1 MRKKIFNDYVVAID
15 IGTTKICV
23 LIASVNSRGKVDVL
37 GIGKH
42 PSHGLK
48 KGVIV
53 NIGMTVGSIKAA
65 VKEAEAM
72 AGVKVESACVG
83 ISGGHIQSFNS
94 TGVVAIKGRTVTQRD
109 IDRVIEAARAVAIPK
124 EQEVLH
130 VLPQYFRVDGQDFV
144 LDSLGMFGVRLEAQI
159 HIVTGSVASA
169 QNIIKSCELAGIRV
183 TDIVLEQLASAAAV
197 LTPFERELGVGIL
210 DIGGGTSDFAIY
222 RDGRIRYSKVLPI
235 AGNHFTNDLAV
246 GLGVPLEKAES
257 LKKIHASIAAH
268 KILEQTNNFVD
279 VDLGYDGGIKSIQ
292 LSTVGEILRF
302 RADEIFDLFID
313 EILENRLK
321 NMMPAGLVL
330 TGGGCLLDGLKD
342 LAQERLDM
350 PVRVGLP
357 QAFDDQE
364 RYTIPDVLKSPIYS
378 TVYGLLVHCLGGQD
392 SKALTSSDAST
403 VNRVFGKMKSWLYDF
418 F

>member
-1 MRKKIFNDYVVAID
+1 MKRKIFNDYVTAID

-23 LIASVNSRGKVDVL
+23 LIASVNSRGKIEVL

-53 NIGMTVGSIKAA
+53 NIGMTVDSIKAA
-65 VKEAEAM
+65 VKEAEDM

-109 IDRVIEAARAVAIPK
+109 IDRVVESAQAVPIPK
-124 EQEVLH
+124 GHEILH
-130 VLPQYFRVDGQDFV
+130 ILPQYFRVDGQDYV
-144 LDSLGMFGVRLEAQI
+144 LDSLGMFGVRLEVQV
-159 HIVTGSVASA
+159 HIVTGSVASV
-169 QNIIKSCELAGIRV
+169 QNIIKSCELAGVRV
-183 TDIVLEQLASAAAV
+183 NDVVLEQLASAAAV

-246 GLGVPLEKAES
+246 GLGIPLEKAEF
-257 LKKIHASIAAH
+257 LKKIHASIATQ
-268 KILEQTNNFVD
+268 KLLEQTNKFVD
-279 VDLGYDGGIKSIQ
+279 IDLGYEGGIKSIQ

-302 RADEIFDLFID
+302 RAEEIFDLFVD
-313 EILENRLK
+313 EMLENRLK

-342 LAQERLDM
+342 LAHERLDM

-357 QAFDDQE
+357 QAFSDSE
-364 RYTIPDVLKSPIYS
+364 RYVIPDALKSPIYS
-378 TVYGLLVHCLGGQD
+378 TVYGLLVHSLGSQETKGLL
-392 SKALTSSDAST
+392 STESTT
-403 VNRVFGKMKSWLYDF
+403 VNRIFGKMKSWLYDF